1 MQRSQ
6 HAFVNQMLICFLV
19 CIAAGGSVGMGTVWL
34 RNQIS
39 VVANTNRQ
47 LTAKIDDLNRRATEL
62 SSQIETEQRLDVLR
76 RRNDQ
81 WRLGLVPVSDGQV
94 IHVADNTVERM
105 VRRANQNLFRVSFE
119 VKRNEPAAPFRV
131 AWQR

>member
-6 HAFVNQMLICFLV
+6 HAFVNELLVCLMV
-19 CIAAGGSVGMGTVWL
+19 CIAAGGSVGVSTVWL

-62 SSQIETEQRLDVLR
+62 SSQIE
-76 RRNDQ
+76 
-81 WRLGLVPVSDGQV
+81 DG
-94 IHVADNTVERM
+94 
-105 VRRANQNLFRVSFE
+105 
-119 VKRNEPAAPFRV
+119 AAPRC
-131 AWQR
+131 AASPE

>member
-1 MQRSQ
+1 
-6 HAFVNQMLICFLV
+6 
-19 CIAAGGSVGMGTVWL
+19 
-34 RNQIS
+34 
-39 VVANTNRQ
+39 
-47 LTAKIDDLNRRATEL
+47 
-62 SSQIETEQRLDVLR
+62 
-76 RRNDQ
+76 
-81 WRLGLVPVSDGQV
+81 LGLLPVSDGQV